1 MGPSADDGAL
11 PPSEDAHMTGI
22 VEQTGTGGGAGRE
35 PGIEAPQPVLVC
47 DGLVKRFGDRCAVDG
62 LSFEV
67 RAGEAYGLLGPN
79 GAGKTT
85 TLRMVCGIL
94 PPDGG
99 SATIDGRAV
108 SGRDGARARAS
119 LGYVPQGLA
128 LFPTLRLDENL
139 RFWAKL
145 AGVPRS
151 QRRARV
157 AEALALVGLE
167 DRARD
172 RVEHC
177 SGGMQRRLNLA
188 VALLHRPRVLVLDEP
203 TVGVDPQSRASLLD
217 RLAQLRDDGAAVLYT
232 SHYMDEVARLCDR
245 VGILDRGRLLEE
257 GNPQEL
263 PARHGCEDL
272 EAVFLQLT
280 GRELRD

>member
-1 MGPSADDGAL
+1 
-11 PPSEDAHMTGI
+11 MTGI
-22 VEQTGTGGGAGRE
+22 VDQTGTDGGAD
-35 PGIEAPQPVLVC
+35 PGPRPESQPPVLVC
-47 DGLVKRFGDRCAVDG
+47 SELVKSFGERGAVDR

-94 PPDGG
+94 PSDHGT
-99 SATIDGRAV
+99 ATIDGRAV

-145 AGVPRS
+145 AGVPRG

-172 RVEHC
+172 RVEQC

-188 VALLHRPRVLVLDEP
+188 VALLHRPRLLVLDEP

-217 RLAQLRDDGAAVLYT
+217 RLAQLRDGGAAVLYT

-245 VGILDRGRLLEE
+245 VGILDHGRLLEE
-257 GNPQEL
+257 GDPHEL
-263 PARHGCEDL
+263 PARYGCEDL